1 MTRRDHRQSAGGNAD
16 FERFITDKLAR
27 RPPRRNSVEAELAA
41 LRQMARHMAASPHDL
56 LPSFVR
62 LAMDVTGSVASGLA
76 LIDDDHLVWKH
87 LHGTMTQFENLR
99 SPRTERLASIA
110 KSEGPILLAHPERIF
125 AWIAEAGL
133 VFPEALIIPLRVADE
148 YAGALWVGAGGN
160 NHFDRGDARVLSEL
174 SEFVGIA
181 LQVIQELAKLR
192 KSLEHQEIVASEMG
206 HRLKNVFAIADGMV
220 RATAKNA
227 ATPEAMVDALTGR
240 LHALERSH
248 ALLRHSVDRQ
258 QSEPFQ
264 TDLRS
269 LLSEIV
275 RAHCHGARDMD
286 WPFALS
292 GPQVACGE
300 HATNGIALIINE
312 LATNASKYG
321 SLSAPAG
328 RLEISWVREADHV
341 VLRWIES
348 GAPSVMTRPSSK
360 GFGTTLIER
369 TVTAQFR
376 GEVEWGWRADGLHV
390 RIVLNAQRLAT

>member
-1 MTRRDHRQSAGGNAD
+1 
-16 FERFITDKLAR
+16 
-27 RPPRRNSVEAELAA
+27 
-41 LRQMARHMAASPHDL
+41 
-56 LPSFVR
+56 
-62 LAMDVTGSVASGLA
+62 
-76 LIDDDHLVWKH
+76 
-87 LHGTMTQFENLR
+87 
-99 SPRTERLASIA
+99 
-110 KSEGPILLAHPERIF
+110 
-125 AWIAEAGL
+125 
-133 VFPEALIIPLRVADE
+133 LIIPLRVADE
-148 YAGALWVGAGGN
+148 YAGALWVGAGKI

-181 LQVIQELAKLR
+181 LQITQELTKLR

-240 LHALERSH
+240 LHALERAH
-248 ALLRHSVDRQ
+248 ALLRHGVVRP

-275 RAHCHGARDMD
+275 RAHCDGSQEMN

-292 GPQVACGE
+292 GPQVTCGE

-328 RLEISWVREADHV
+328 RLEISWAREADHV
-341 VLRWIES
+341 VLRWTES
-348 GAPSVMTRPSSK
+348 GAPSIMTPPSSK